1 MVISFERKMKQYDN
15 SKLGKSL
22 KSLALLKKQFCKIG
36 KFTGC
41 GSFSIMFILLT
52 LTDLGW
58 HLNANFIYTNFSLFP
73 FPIFYLK
80 QKTTRKSKCG
90 SQSIF

>member
-41 GSFSIMFILLT
+41 GYFSMMIILLT

-58 HLNANFIYTNFSLFP
+58 HLNANFLYTVFNSYSALFW
-73 FPIFYLK
+73 
-80 QKTTRKSKCG
+80 TG
-90 SQSIF
+90 EH